1 MRIKSA
7 FLAFLAA
14 SVVSVT
20 AEAQVTASG
29 QEPTW
34 LPDRQFREGPG
45 ILVGN
50 FELHPGVAADFG
62 YDSNFMRRASDENPV
77 GSLQLRVSPSFSIS
91 TLGPQRRADGPPPS
105 VNFRFETGLTYH
117 EFIPIRGGTQ
127 LDRDVLRSQRNVDGF
142 AKVNLDI
149 LPGRMWSG
157 RVYGSFIR
165 SIRPTQQA
173 IAGTNFNR
181 ILPGVGTEIVYAPGS
196 GLLDWR
202 LGYEF
207 SGTFFE
213 KGEFSQLSSFRNEVF
228 TRGRWRF
235 LPRTAMLYDGRFSFL
250 TYPDQGL
257 GKTSSTPIRTRLG
270 ATGLITPSFGALA
283 MVGWG
288 ASFYK
293 NDPQD
298 FNSVIGQLELK
309 WYLQPTMTTDPLRVN
324 PLLSAVSVGF
334 LRDFEDSLIGTY
346 LERDQGYVKLNYLFG
361 GKLLLNAEVAA
372 GAVVFPNQD
381 NPDRG
386 NPNGWT
392 DIRVDSKLFAE
403 YRLKDWLGLDAQ
415 VDWVGY
421 FSNTQ
426 LTFASATNTASGT
439 DKLAFQ
445 QVSAFGGAR
454 VFW

>member
-1 MRIKSA
+1 MKIKPA
-7 FLAFLAA
+7 FLAFVA
-14 SVVSVT
+14 SVAVS
-20 AEAQVTASG
+20 ASSAAQVNVSG
-29 QEPTW
+29 QEPAW

-45 ILVGN
+45 IRVRDY
-50 FELHPGVAADFG
+50 ELHPGVALDFG
-62 YDSNFMRRASDENPV
+62 YDSNFMRRASDELPV

-91 TLGPQRRADGPPPS
+91 TLGPQRRGDGVQPT

-127 LDRDVLRSQRNVDGF
+127 LDRDVLQSQRNVDGF
-142 AKVNLDI
+142 AKAMLDI
-149 LPGRMWSG
+149 LPGRTWSG
-157 RVYGSFIR
+157 RVHASLTR

-173 IAGTNFNR
+173 IAGVTFNR
-181 ILPGVGTEIVYAPGS
+181 LLPGAGAEVVYGPSS

-202 LGYEF
+202 FGYEF

-213 KGEFSQLSSFRNEVF
+213 TEEFSQLSSFRNDVF

-235 LPRTAMLYDGRFSFL
+235 LPRTAMIYDGRFSFL
-250 TYPDQGL
+250 TYPDQGF

-309 WYLQPTMTTDPLRVN
+309 WYLQPTMTTDPLRIN
-324 PLLSAVSVGF
+324 PMLSAVSVGF
-334 LRDFEDSLIGTY
+334 ARDFEDSLIGTY
-346 LERDQGYVKLNYLFG
+346 LERNQGYVKFNYLFG
-361 GKLLLNAEVAA
+361 GKLLVNAEAA
-372 GAVVFPNQD
+372 VGTLLFPVQD

-392 DIRVDSKLFAE
+392 DVRVDGRLFAE
-403 YRLKDWLGLDAQ
+403 HRLKDWLGLDAQ

-421 FSNTQ
+421 FSDTQ
-426 LTFASATNTASGT
+426 LTFPTSSGA